1 MHVKRITSLTSLALL
16 GALSLPP
23 SGLATDAPKEGT
35 ASYTTYWV
43 ASSYSPI
50 KLDSDGFAIFDF
62 SGVTSSDN
70 PMFDHLAFHC
80 LGSSTMTQASRLN
93 HGACLA
99 LAPDGAQL
107 FLNFE
112 LNQGD
117 KVSTGK
123 NVFVSGT
130 GRFKGISGGG
140 TYSDSFLQG
149 PDGKSMFVSKHEVK
163 WKLP

>member
-1 MHVKRITSLTSLALL
+1 MHVQKITSLASLALL

-50 KLDSDGFAIFDF
+50 KLDANGFAILDF

-70 PMFDHLAFHC
+70 PMFDHLAVHC
-80 LGSSTMTQASRLN
+80 LASSTMAQDSRVN

-107 FLNFE
+107 FLTFE

-117 KVSTGK
+117 KVSTGQM
-123 NVFVSGT
+123 VYVSGT
-130 GRFKGISGGG
+130 GSFKGISGGG
-140 TYSDSFLQG
+140 TISDTFLQG
-149 PDGKSMFVSKHEVK
+149 PDGKAMFVSKHEVK
-163 WKLP
+163 WRLP